1 MGLLHARVDQS
12 INDHAVVVWIVL
24 VHNIV
29 LIIQLDKDIVVNQPS
44 SRASVGVPADAS
56 TSNPCKRNQRRHPAR
71 RSNSQFKQD
80 IVKGT
85 IDNHYCTLLVDGK
98 TGFPDC
104 ITATDLKQHFSKYE
118 RYISHANV
126 SKDRFNGS
134 LNGSITFTSYEVAE
148 SARQAFRETEIKG
161 HLLYL
166 SHSNVKQR
174 TSLSK
179 EKSHSKST
187 KSTAS
192 ARRYPKTSSTCMPS
206 SNSSASLI
214 NASTSEKDQKGALLQ
229 HHAQCSPLPSISS
242 APLINTTTSDTD
254 RRSAPLR
261 QQCKPLPSNSS
272 EPLIN
277 PAVATSGDDQM
288 NPLLQIQVAEGSG
301 INDSTSTPQP
311 QCTLRVEGLH
321 SKLPDDIT
329 DDDLK
334 QHFSNFIRDITSAR
348 MILDTRSQEKIGILS
363 FSTPQV
369 ASKAQKKYQG
379 THLLK
384 EYQLRVS
391 HTDLKPPDTSTPIFT
406 IPGAPSDVP
415 TTTEGSGCRSPLGTT
430 SVSRDDKVS
439 ASSETKSLCGTND
452 SPTLTSCDTHALTH
466 DKTGSSATEDV
477 VETSTSS
484 CSTIVVKNL
493 SPQVSKEDLTA
504 FIQCD
509 AEIVSINI
517 VPDHCSAGT
526 CIVYI
531 SLANH
536 SELPAVVNK
545 LRNKEFFQH
554 KITVHVQESVE
565 ASTQRKVSPFLFH
578 FVCDHNH
585 DQIEQFKTYGGALEY
600 HEDSV
605 ILSCPDESKITSI
618 LRDVFDNVVEKLEK
632 FEASEWRKL
641 TASKSGHTTL
651 LEKAKASFSSEN
663 KSNVYVVPQE
673 FERAVLYIG
682 KSEEVTKAHS
692 WLLSQ
697 LYRELNVER

>member
-1 MGLLHARVDQS
+1 M
-12 INDHAVVVWIVL
+12 
-24 VHNIV
+24 
-29 LIIQLDKDIVVNQPS
+29 NQPS

-56 TSNPCKRNQRRHPAR
+56 TSNPRKRNQRRHPAR

-118 RYISHANV
+118 RYISHTNV
-126 SKDRFNGS
+126 SKDRNGS

-174 TSLSK
+174 TSLSN

-192 ARRYPKTSSTCMPS
+192 ARRYPKTSSMCMPS

-214 NASTSEKDQKGALLQ
+214 NASTSEKDQKGAPLRHQ
-229 HHAQCSPLPSISS
+229 AQCSPLPSISS
-242 APLINTTTSDTD
+242 APLINITTRDTD

-277 PAVATSGDDQM
+277 AAGATSGNDQK

-301 INDSTSTPQP
+301 VNDSMSTPQP
-311 QCTLRVEGLH
+311 QCTLLVEGLH
-321 SKLPDDIT
+321 CKLPDDIT
-329 DDDLK
+329 DNDLK
-334 QHFSNFIRDITSAR
+334 QHFLSFIHDIKSAR
-348 MILDTRSQEKIGILS
+348 MILDTHTQQKIGIVS

-369 ASKAQKKYQG
+369 ASKAKKKYWA

-384 EYQLRVS
+384 KYQLRVS
-391 HTDLKPPDTSTPIFT
+391 HSDLKPQDTSTPIFT
-406 IPGAPSDVP
+406 IPDTPSDIP
-415 TTTEGSGCRSPLGTT
+415 TTTEGSDCTSPLGTT
-430 SVSRDDKVS
+430 SLSIDDKVS

-452 SPTLTSCDTHALTH
+452 YPTLTSCDTHALTH
-466 DKTGSSATEDV
+466 DKSGSSATENV

-493 SPQVSKEDLTA
+493 SPRVSKEDLTA

-517 VPDHCSAGT
+517 APDHCSAGT
-526 CIVYI
+526 CIGYI

-536 SELPAVVNK
+536 SELPAMVNK
-545 LRNKEFFQH
+545 LRNREFFQH

-565 ASTQRKVSPFLFH
+565 VKHKQASKQRKISPFLFD

-585 DQIEQFKTYGGALEY
+585 DQIEQFKTCEGALEY

-641 TASKSGHTTL
+641 TTSKSGHTTL

-673 FERAVLYIG
+673 FERALLYVG